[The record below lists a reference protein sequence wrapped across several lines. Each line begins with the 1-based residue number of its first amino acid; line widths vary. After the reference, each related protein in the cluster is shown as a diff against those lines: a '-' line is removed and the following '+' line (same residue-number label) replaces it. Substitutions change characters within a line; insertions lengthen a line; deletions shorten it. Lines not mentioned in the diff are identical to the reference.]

1 MYLCLCRSVSDRTAR
16 SLVKEGV
23 CSVPELMRRTGAGTG
38 CGACV
43 EELARCVAREQSQAA
58 EVRSAK

>member
-16 SLVKEGV
+16 ALIKEGV
-23 CSVPELMRRTGAGTG
+23 CSVPELMRRTGAGSG

-43 EELARCVAREQSQAA
+43 EDLARCLAKERASSTEERQA
-58 EVRSAK
+58 K